1 MRRDGVQLCDYAR
14 SGRLHPQ
21 EYAPAKTQKHVLGSR
36 PTDELSISSL
46 LTSGEPVHGKLDR
59 GASEIGPAHQG
70 NRGRQRHPLDN
81 ADARELQATTEANI
95 AGLKARL
102 AELDS
107 RLGTND

>member
-1 MRRDGVQLCDYAR
+1 MESWTEERAR
-14 SGRLHPQ
+14 LVRL
-21 EYAPAKTQKHVLGSR
+21 
-36 PTDELSISSL
+36 ISAI
-46 LTSGEPVHGKLDR
+46 E
-59 GASEIGPAHQG
+59 AG
-70 NRGRQRHPLDN
+70 NVTHIDN